1 MSRRPLIFAA
11 LGMLLL
17 VTSSANAAAAPP
29 EIQLDR
35 ASVSARLGTS
45 FSFSSTLRTGPAGS
59 TGPLVAH
66 LNVVSMDPST
76 YVDPEDWSS
85 ARTRYLLPLAPGTT
99 RQIRWS
105 VKAVNSGR
113 FTIYVTAVP
122 SPGSSPIAV
131 SSPLRVDVK
140 ERRTLNSGGVLPL
153 ALAVPA
159 MVLAIGALSRRLG
172 SPSIGRVR
180 RYSRSR

>member
-1 MSRRPLIFAA
+1 
-11 LGMLLL
+11 
-17 VTSSANAAAAPP
+17 
-29 EIQLDR
+29 
-35 ASVSARLGTS
+35 
-45 FSFSSTLRTGPAGS
+45 
-59 TGPLVAH
+59 
-66 LNVVSMDPST
+66 
-76 YVDPEDWSS
+76 
-85 ARTRYLLPLAPGTT
+85 
-99 RQIRWS
+99 
-105 VKAVNSGR
+105 
-113 FTIYVTAVP
+113 VP